1 MLVKKIRIL
10 VFTAV
15 LVSVTIM
22 SSAQKETPLGD
33 PDLNQQD
40 LDRFDTDGD
49 AKLSQ
54 EEKEVMFE
62 AIALEA
68 FTGQKL
74 SREDLRGMRRGRGFS
89 GPRGG
94 RGMTPPIDRKEL
106 FDRFDTDQNGKLEGD
121 ERSPARKYVQSI
133 RGKQSEGTTSKSAK
147 KPSEQNELQTSQQS
161 APKTEVGLYDE
172 KTLRTL
178 YLRFPN
184 ADWYAELSDFY
195 RTGVDIPADL
205 IVDGKLYASVGISFR
220 GNSSY
225 RMTQDSKKKSF
236 NIAID

>member
-1 MLVKKIRIL
+1 MRKPKMLVKKISIL

-33 PDLNQQD
+33 PDLNQKD

-62 AIALEA
+62 AIALET

-74 SREDLRGMRRGRGFS
+74 SREDLRGMRRGRGFA

-94 RGMTPPIDRKEL
+94 RGMPPPIDSKEL

-121 ERSPARKYVQSI
+121 ERSLARKYVQSI
-133 RGKQSEGTTSKSAK
+133 RGEQSEGITSESEKNRVNKMNYRLANNLHRKQKS
-147 KPSEQNELQTSQQS
+147 
-161 APKTEVGLYDE
+161 VY
-172 KTLRTL
+172 
-178 YLRFPN
+178 
-184 ADWYAELSDFY
+184 
-195 RTGVDIPADL
+195 
-205 IVDGKLYASVGISFR
+205 
-220 GNSSY
+220 
-225 RMTQDSKKKSF
+225 MTKRP
-236 NIAID
+236 